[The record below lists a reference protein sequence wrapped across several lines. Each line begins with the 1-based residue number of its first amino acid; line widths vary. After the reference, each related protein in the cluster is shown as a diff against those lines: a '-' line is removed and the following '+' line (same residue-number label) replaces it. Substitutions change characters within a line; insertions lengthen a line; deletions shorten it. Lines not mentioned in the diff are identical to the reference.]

1 MTASEIDGT
10 YGIPRDATSLD
21 NEIQQVLHGV
31 GKRMISKAIR
41 HNYTQKYS
49 HRVIKWVN
57 K

>member
-10 YGIPRDATSLD
+10 YGIPRDATSLA